1 MEHYR
6 ELLNQID
13 DQMLELF
20 LERLDIVKQIGE
32 HKVLNNIA
40 VLDEK
45 RENEIIEKGL
55 LKVDNL
61 QYKQYYKRFI
71 TLLLDISK
79 DLQSQ

>member
-1 MEHYR
+1 MEKYR
-6 ELLNQID
+6 KQLNEIDEL
-13 DQMLELF
+13 MLDLF
-20 LERLDIVKQIGE
+20 IKRLDIVKQIGKY
-32 HKVLNNIA
+32 KVVNNIP

-45 RENEIIEKGL
+45 RESEIIEKGL
-55 LKVDNL
+55 IKVDNL